1 MPSWRT
7 MPEEA
12 WDEDKASGQN
22 AAAPQNESSANGNP
36 WVSGDSKWKFN
47 ITFLPS
53 VLSILLKA
61 KQNVQ
66 CNLA

>member
-1 MPSWRT
+1 MPTWRM

-12 WDEDKASGQN
+12 WDKDKASGQN
-22 AAAPQNESSANGNP
+22 TAENSTNGNP

-53 VLSILLKA
+53 VLSVLLKT